1 MGEKERDEEGSDGRG
16 TERREDRPPDP
27 EQIVGKRGAHV
38 QLDQSIKIKKLA
50 KM

>member
-1 MGEKERDEEGSDGRG
+1 MDEVLRGEKTGLQTQSRG
-16 TERREDRPPDP
+16 
-27 EQIVGKRGAHV
+27 VVAKRGARV

>member
-27 EQIVGKRGAHV
+27 EQRGGREKGCSCSAGP
-38 QLDQSIKIKKLA
+38 KYKN
-50 KM
+50 